1 MLLEDDYD
9 GFVLRSSR
17 QSSLEPDEDMFD
29 RLNNLRGA
37 KINSG
42 NENNKLT
49 KSLNLDVGN
58 SLKAN
63 NIKKSNVHT
72 NSENSANK
80 QQFHRS
86 RTSSETLPE
95 LQEVMDPSHNV
106 DQRNLDDGEK
116 SKTSKDDFKNQV
128 NESSKDLSDD
138 HLSRNIEPKD
148 NQRRSAST
156 TNPPKRRNVFEIVDA
171 DFIKRM
177 IPFMH
182 PSSRNHTFKYFLEK
196 VDEVVETVGEDKL
209 IDEDILDIMQFRMG
223 GSYLAEIKELR
234 SKHSS
239 LDSIKRFFRNKDD
252 EREEKAQKQ
261 QEILL
266 KSSQVKF

>member
-1 MLLEDDYD
+1 MLLEEDYD

-63 NIKKSNVHT
+63 NTKKSNVQT

-95 LQEVMDPSHNV
+95 LQEVKDPSQNV

-116 SKTSKDDFKNQV
+116 DKTPQDDFN
-128 NESSKDLSDD
+128 
-138 HLSRNIEPKD
+138 
-148 NQRRSAST
+148 
-156 TNPPKRRNVFEIVDA
+156 KR
-171 DFIKRM
+171 
-177 IPFMH
+177 
-182 PSSRNHTFKYFLEK
+182 L
-196 VDEVVETVGEDKL
+196 
-209 IDEDILDIMQFRMG
+209 
-223 GSYLAEIKELR
+223 
-234 SKHSS
+234 
-239 LDSIKRFFRNKDD
+239 
-252 EREEKAQKQ
+252 
-261 QEILL
+261 
-266 KSSQVKF
+266 